1 MNRTALLLI
10 DVLAG
15 AFGGPPLQT
24 CDGDPVLPNI
34 QRLLARARAAG
45 AFVVHVIED
54 FDEAKNPPG
63 SPVWKAYQVHPGVA
77 PREGELVVRQRRYDA
92 FHESGLRE
100 RLEREAIERVVVA
113 GVASPWCVD
122 TAVRRAFGLGLR
134 VTLASDAHGCADG
147 ETLLAPAIARHHNEI
162 LAACFAEV
170 APVDKIR
177 F

>member
-1 MNRTALLLI
+1 MPHTALLLI

-15 AFGGPPLQT
+15 AFSGPPLQT
-24 CDGDPVLPNI
+24 CDGAPVLPNI

-45 AFVVHVIED
+45 VFVVHVVED
-54 FDEAKNPPG
+54 FDEAKDLPG
-63 SPVWKAYQVHPGVA
+63 SPVWKACQVHPDVA

-100 RLEREAIERVVVA
+100 RLEREAIEQVVVA
-113 GVASPWCVD
+113 GIASPWCVD
-122 TAVRRAFGLGLR
+122 TAVRRAFGLGFR
-134 VTLASDAHGCADG
+134 VTLAADAHGCADG
-147 ETLLAPAIARHHNEI
+147 TTLPGPAIARHHNEI

-170 APVDKIR
+170 LPVDRIA